1 MYKGIMTKN
10 DIKARIMLAIN
21 LAEQAKGL
29 LDEVC
34 DKLAPSAE
42 DDIFDICNRIQDCET
57 TDIDEVMIELEE
69 AGYFEELGIPDGK
82 EIKPAQVKVSNCLEI
97 EVRTPLLDGDYLEA
111 HVGNSDYGPQAGV
124 VYVSKDEDLIDL
136 VMAEQKQSE
145 YAKQDRES
153 GEDITIYSW
162 GNPLTEEYTSKDLI
176 RKDMIDEALA
186 PSSQKSD

>member
-1 MYKGIMTKN
+1 MTKN
-10 DIKARIMLAIN
+10 EIKTRLMLAIN

-57 TDIDEVMIELEE
+57 TDIDEVMTELEE
-69 AGYFEELGIPDGK
+69 AGVFEEFGIPEGR
-82 EIKPAQVKVSNCLEI
+82 EVKPVQVKVSNCLGI
-97 EVRTPLLDGDYLEA
+97 EVRTPLLDSDYLEA

-136 VMAEQKQSE
+136 VMTEQKQGE

-153 GEDITIYSW
+153 GEDITIYSCD
-162 GNPLTEEYTSKDLI
+162 NPFTEEYTFKSLI

-186 PSSQKSD
+186 QRSQKSD